1 MRRGAERS
9 DARLDRAAEN
19 LNQKEV
25 PLGSGP
31 QCKTLA
37 RNRPFNDGHVL
48 KCGGA
53 SPR

>member
-9 DARLDRAAEN
+9 DARLDRAAEG
-19 LNQKEV
+19 LNQKAV
-25 PLGSGP
+25 PMGSGP
-31 QCKTLA
+31 QCKALA
-37 RNRPFNDGHVL
+37 RNRPFNDGQVL